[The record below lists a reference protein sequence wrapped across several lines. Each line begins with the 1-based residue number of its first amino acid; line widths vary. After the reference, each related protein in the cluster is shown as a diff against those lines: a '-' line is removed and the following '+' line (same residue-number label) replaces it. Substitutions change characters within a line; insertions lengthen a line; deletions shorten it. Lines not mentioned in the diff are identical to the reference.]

1 LALPFPLPVY
11 TYTNSINLYINELV
25 FMENDKGN
33 QDNYSPLSS
42 LYYSSRDLNYKLDLR
57 VNTVWSMND

>member
-1 LALPFPLPVY
+1 
-11 TYTNSINLYINELV
+11 
-25 FMENDKGN
+25 MENDKGN

-42 LYYSSRDLNYKLDLR
+42 LYYRSRDLNYKLDLR